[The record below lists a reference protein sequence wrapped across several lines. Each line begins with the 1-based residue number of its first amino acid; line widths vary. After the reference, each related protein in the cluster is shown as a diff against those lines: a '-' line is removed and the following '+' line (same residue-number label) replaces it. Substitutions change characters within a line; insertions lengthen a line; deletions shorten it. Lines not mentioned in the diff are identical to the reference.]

1 MEKARKIKRLF
12 KRFKR
17 ELEKR
22 EDLSGRRPVFSSG
35 DPSSPIAI
43 VGEAPGR
50 KETEL
55 GIPFVGRAGSFF
67 MNILEEV
74 FKRPRD
80 SFYVTNVVKLWP
92 TLPTKRLKT
101 RPPTKEEIEFF
112 LPLLKKELE
121 IVNPRIIICAGRI
134 AFQSVTG
141 SREFEHGRIIKGADR
156 VIACLYHPAYILRRK
171 DREEL
176 TSGLRKILRRLR
188 RYQGSPS
195 SGGFTGPHT
204 GQ

>member
-1 MEKARKIKRLF
+1 MEKAREIRRLF
-12 KRFKR
+12 RRLEKELSKR
-17 ELEKR
+17 EG
-22 EDLSGRRPVFSSG
+22 LSTRRPVFSSG
-35 DPSSPIAI
+35 PPESPVAI

-55 GIPFVGRAGSFF
+55 GLPFVGRAGSFF
-67 MNILEEV
+67 MDVVEEV

-80 SFYVTNVVKLWP
+80 AFYVTNVVKLWP
-92 TLPTKRLKT
+92 TLPTRRLKT

-112 LPLLKKELE
+112 LPLLEKELE
-121 IVNPRIIICAGRI
+121 VVRPRIVICAGRV
-134 AFQSVTG
+134 AFRAVTG
-141 SREFEHGRIIKGADR
+141 SRDFEHGRILKEDDR
-156 VIACLYHPAYILRRK
+156 VVACVYHPAYILRRR

-176 TSGLRKILRRLR
+176 TRSLKRILRRLR

-195 SGGFTGPHT
+195 SRGFTGPHT

>member
-1 MEKARKIKRLF
+1 MERERKIKLLF
-12 KRFKR
+12 RRFER
-17 ELEKR
+17 ELSKR
-22 EDLSGRRPVFSSG
+22 EDLSTKRPVFGSG
-35 DPSSPIAI
+35 DPASPIAI

-67 MNILEEV
+67 IALVEKV

-80 SFYVTNVVKLWP
+80 GFYITNVVKLWP
-92 TLPTKRLKT
+92 TLPIERLKT

-112 LPLLKKELE
+112 LPLLKKELQ
-121 IVNPRIIICAGRI
+121 IVNPRVIICAGRI
-134 AFQSVTG
+134 AFQAVTG
-141 SREFEHGRIIKGADR
+141 TREFEHGKITELDGR
-156 VIACLYHPAYILRRK
+156 VVVCVYHPAYILRRK
-171 DREEL
+171 DRDKL
-176 TSGLRKILRRLR
+176 TRGLKHILGRLK

-195 SGGFTGPHT
+195 SRGFTGPQT